1 VAYLSV
7 SESHRRV
14 GRRPGRV
21 GTRSRRGCRV
31 APARR
36 RPISRRV
43 AAPLM
48 GVRPAPPEGS
58 SAPSSVGAVN
68 RTVSPRISRGVR
80 LDPTKVGAHLPRLA
94 VPTERYGRGCPE
106 VSVLIRRRFVRSSPR
121 LALPTER
128 YRRGSSE
135 VSVSIR
141 RRFVRTLLGC
151 RWEPNGIAEDV
162 PRCRSWSDEGS
173 YAPSSVGAGDRTVSP
188 RMFRGVRL
196 DPAKVR
202 GDLCRDPARHRRG
215 GGRTFGGSDATPLD
229 IGVLTGEVGC
239 RSRRVATRSR
249 RGSRATLAS
258 RRRLSRRV
266 ASLLGRGW
274 RAPPRVAPHP
284 PSVSVANRTV
294 SPRMFRGVR
303 RGTTKVRGDLC

>member
-1 VAYLSV
+1 MGPPLLPSVTARSGETTSGAACLRFVSFSCVNRTARQFVREDADDSLDRLETKGRREAPRRCTRETLRGAPSARGVNDASPRGSLTSFTGEVDYRVRVGEGPVEQMLHPSEDRVPYLSV

-128 YRRGSSE
+128 YRRGCSE
-135 VSVSIR
+135 VSVLIRRRFVAHLPRLALPTERYRRGCSGVSVSIR
-141 RRFVRTLLGC
+141 RRFVRTLIGWPC
-151 RWEPNGIAEDV
+151 QPNGIVVDP
-162 PRCRSWSDEGS
+162 PRC
-173 YAPSSVGAGDRTVSP
+173 PS
-188 RMFRGVRL
+188 
-196 DPAKVR
+196 
-202 GDLCRDPARHRRG
+202 
-215 GGRTFGGSDATPLD
+215 
-229 IGVLTGEVGC
+229 
-239 RSRRVATRSR
+239 
-249 RGSRATLAS
+249 
-258 RRRLSRRV
+258 
-266 ASLLGRGW
+266 
-274 RAPPRVAPHP
+274 
-284 PSVSVANRTV
+284 
-294 SPRMFRGVR
+294 
-303 RGTTKVRGDLC
+303 